1 MIPRRPEF
9 DTLYEVGFAL
19 HKVSGLAVT
28 HATPQEEEAFYIAS
42 SRDSSILT
50 YREDY
55 RVHMLEKLPTLAPDG
70 VLFHTD
76 NLGLDYLGVRSLAAF
91 PHSLLILGPFL
102 SHPPT
107 DRQLDQLVDNNRIPL
122 KDRYYLG
129 EYFRTVLILDS
140 TKYMSLARIA
150 FNLMR
155 DAWTLP
161 TLAYGQSQPLD
172 HQFTRSAELEEAYT
186 NIDLRY
192 KVQNQLLQYI
202 AEGNAK
208 KAKALQD
215 KLTMDFTHRVPGDPI
230 RANKN
235 MLIIFNTMLRMG
247 AEKAG
252 VPPVQLH
259 RISDNIAVFIERVQS
274 LNELRNMNNR
284 LIDEYCTLVN
294 RHATRGLSRPIHK
307 AVCYIDANLDKKLN
321 LLDISEAAGIND
333 SHLSRQFK
341 KETGKT
347 VTEYIND
354 KKIDLAKNYLIL
366 ENHSITDISVLC
378 GFENHNYF
386 SKVFKEKTGLTPRS
400 YQKQHKA

>member
-1 MIPRRPEF
+1 MMTRRPEF
-9 DTLYEVGFAL
+9 DALYEVGFAL

-28 HATPQEEEAFYIAS
+28 HATPREEESFYIAGA
-42 SRDSSILT
+42 RDSSILS
-50 YREDY
+50 YRDDY
-55 RVHMLEKLPTLAPDG
+55 RTLMVRRLATLEPDG
-70 VLFHTD
+70 MLFHTD
-76 NLGLDYLGVRSLAAF
+76 NLGLDYLGVRSLPAF
-91 PHSLLILGPFL
+91 PDSLLILGPFL

-107 DRQLDQLVDNNRIPL
+107 DRQLDQLVEKNRIPL

-129 EYFRTVLILDS
+129 EYFKTVLILDS
-140 TKYMSLARIA
+140 TKYQSLARIA
-150 FNLMR
+150 FNLLQGT
-155 DAWTLP
+155 WTLP
-161 TLAYGQSQPLD
+161 ALTYTESQPLD
-172 HQFTRSAELEEAYT
+172 HQFARSVELEEAYT

-192 KVQNQLLQYI
+192 KVQNQLLQYV
-202 AEGNAK
+202 AEGDAK

-247 AEKAG
+247 AERAG

-259 RISDNIAVFIERVQS
+259 RISDNIAVFIERIQD
-274 LNELRNMNNR
+274 LNELRAMTNR

-294 RHATRGLSRPIHK
+294 RHATRGLSRPIQK

-354 KKIDLAKNYLIL
+354 KKIDLAKNYLTL
-366 ENHSITDISVLC
+366 ENHSITDISILC